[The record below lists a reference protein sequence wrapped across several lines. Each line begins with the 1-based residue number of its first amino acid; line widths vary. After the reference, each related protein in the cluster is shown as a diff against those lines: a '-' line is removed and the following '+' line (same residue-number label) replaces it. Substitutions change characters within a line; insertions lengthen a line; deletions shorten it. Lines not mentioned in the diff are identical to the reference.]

1 MELKRLNSDQK
12 KISNNKG
19 INKALNSKSVN
30 EALKF
35 IVSIGLGCNLL
46 LACSA
51 FDENKKI
58 INFTVATLCAAAITA
73 QLIRNARIGTRI
85 EKQQ

>member
-1 MELKRLNSDQK
+1 MEPKRLNSDQK
-12 KISNNKG
+12 KIPNNKG
-19 INKALNSKSVN
+19 INKTLNSKSVN
-30 EALKF
+30 DVLKF

-46 LACSA
+46 LACST

-73 QLIRNARIGTRI
+73 QLIRNARMGKNI
-85 EKQQ
+85 ERQR